1 MFMLIEAMMLLTR
14 GICRVN
20 MDGGIW
26 KDNANYVID
35 Y

>member
-20 MDGGIW
+20 MDGGIG
-26 KDNANYVID
+26 KIMQIM
-35 Y
+35 